1 VTVASEEP
9 AALSLRP
16 RRALLILLALLALGA
31 IGGCATTFVYDR
43 ADRLANRW
51 VGGYVEL
58 DPDQRALVEQG
69 FRDLHDWHRREQLP
83 AYAAWLRG
91 AAARLAEDAPFSA
104 EELRERGMELG
115 AFWHALADAGM
126 PVLVE
131 LGAGLGDAQ
140 VAELLAAVREEQ
152 QKQYAD
158 AARRTEAWHAQR
170 RIRSMERFMRRWAGR
185 LTEEQRVA
193 MRGWTEQLEP
203 TRAASFE
210 NRAGWVDELEAALA
224 DRGDSAALRQAAE
237 RLFVRPTERWSPDYA
252 ARVERNSAH
261 TTRFMVDF
269 LDGLEDHQRARAIE
283 RLERLAAQFEQL
295 AAAGG

>member
-1 VTVASEEP
+1 MST
-9 AALSLRP
+9 RP
-16 RRALLILLALLALGA
+16 RRALLILLALSALGG
-31 IGGCATTFVYDR
+31 IGGCATTFVYER

-51 VGGYVEL
+51 VDGYVEL
-58 DPDQRALVEQG
+58 DPAQRALIEQG
-69 FRDLHDWHRREQLP
+69 LTRLHDWHRREQLP

-91 AAARLAEDAPFSA
+91 AAARLADDTPFSA
-104 EELRERGMELG
+104 QELQELGAELG
-115 AFWHALADAGM
+115 AFWHALAGAGL

-131 LGAGLGDAQ
+131 LGAGLDDAQ

-152 QKQYAD
+152 QKQRD
-158 AARRTEAWHAQR
+158 EAARRTEAWHAQR
-170 RIRSMERFMRRWAGR
+170 RIRSMERFLRRWAGR
-185 LTEEQRVA
+185 LSEEQRIA

-210 NRAGWVDELEAALA
+210 NRAGWVDELEIALVDRA
-224 DRGDSAALRQAAE
+224 DPAALREAAE

-252 ARVERNSAH
+252 ALVERNSVH
-261 TTRFMVDF
+261 TTRFMADF
-269 LDGLEDHQRARAIE
+269 LDGLDAQQRARAIE